1 MQGLGR
7 AQQTDGMVL
16 RQELPIRTARL
27 LLRALDPTDVPAL
40 LSYHG
45 LPAVHRFLPSPAM
58 SEAEVSAKLAD
69 GGRWSRAALER
80 EGDAL
85 FLGIQLQSE
94 PVLIGDVMLHWRSE
108 QHQTAEI
115 GFVLHPEYTGH
126 GYATE
131 ASRAALTLAFVGL
144 NAHRVVAYIDPR
156 NEPSI
161 RVAER
166 SGLRE
171 DGLMR
176 ENKLIDGERRS
187 ELVYAILRREW
198 NSD

>member
-1 MQGLGR
+1 
-7 AQQTDGMVL
+7 MVL
-16 RQELPIRTARL
+16 RPELPICTARL
-27 LLRALDPTDVPAL
+27 LLRVLVPTDVQAL
-40 LSYHG
+40 LSYHR
-45 LPAVHRFLPSPAM
+45 LPAVHRFLPSPPM
-58 SEAEVSAKLAD
+58 NEAEVSAKLAF
-69 GGRWSRAALER
+69 GGRWSRATLEQ

-85 FLGIQLQSE
+85 FLGIQLQNQPE
-94 PVLIGDVMLHWRSE
+94 LLGDVMLHWRSE

-115 GFVLHPEYTGH
+115 GFVLHPKYTGH

-131 ASRAALTLAFVGL
+131 ASRAALTLAFMGL

-156 NEPSI
+156 NQGSI

-166 SGLRE
+166 SGLRQ

-187 ELVYAILRREW
+187 ELVYAILRHEW
-198 NSD
+198 NGG